1 MGREIPTCPRKLTVL
16 CCVTSLCCYWVL
28 WVIQCIWSST
38 LTTAAAPQQPE
49 RACNCAVDRV
59 YLTIVIAV
67 TSTYTHFNTISASHH
82 SLKKNDWT
90 LKLLKSF
97 ICPFFFQALL
107 SAVFSIIWIQWL
119 CILLFQRGCL
129 IRKMKKNV
137 NIRFYFNYCLC
148 FCWYGIHHICLQEGP
163 YITFFLIRIV
173 FWNKQKIL
181 LLVFFPMFNA
191 LLFEYKCLWG
201 LIRSEMCDTECNI
214 TAVAIAWLVWNWD
227 KMPARI
233 SFTKQF
239 ECDSVRELARIYWIF
254 SRMWKKNT
262 N

>member
-97 ICPFFFQALL
+97 ICPFFFQAL
-107 SAVFSIIWIQWL
+107 FICSIFHHL
-119 CILLFQRGCL
+119 DSVNMHTSFPKG
-129 IRKMKKNV
+129 MFNKKN
-137 NIRFYFNYCLC
+137 
-148 FCWYGIHHICLQEGP
+148 E
-163 YITFFLIRIV
+163 
-173 FWNKQKIL
+173 
-181 LLVFFPMFNA
+181 
-191 LLFEYKCLWG
+191 EKC
-201 LIRSEMCDTECNI
+201 
-214 TAVAIAWLVWNWD
+214 
-227 KMPARI
+227 
-233 SFTKQF
+233 
-239 ECDSVRELARIYWIF
+239 
-254 SRMWKKNT
+254 
-262 N
+262 